1 MTIDVNF
8 RVVWKKDKQK
18 VGTVIEVI
26 RSNKIRTF
34 KILWDVDTDDLNDQN
49 CANHTCK
56 SNEIMEHYQLKTLS
70 SFEKLLLVR
79 QRDKIV
85 ENNLKQKWKILE
97 QTSTT
102 KTAIVTSHT
111 ACSDT
116 NDDSKEVEP
125 LIPNTILNNSTA
137 KTLPESPS
145 PVKVNK
151 IKDSNS
157 TDNRNIL
164 IDSFDFKTL
173 PLIEPTFKL
182 NKFCKFDRKTRVADT
197 LSRFYYDIDNEKNGG
212 EDDDDI
218 HNPNFPYINK
228 REMRFYFFNFGNELF
243 ENNLI
248 QRLNEDN
255 RQWKATEQYAA
266 SNKRW
271 NELEL
276 INDLLGISL
285 LDREY
290 EK

>member
-1 MTIDVNF
+1 M
-8 RVVWKKDKQK
+8 
-18 VGTVIEVI
+18 
-26 RSNKIRTF
+26 
-34 KILWDVDTDDLNDQN
+34 
-49 CANHTCK
+49 
-56 SNEIMEHYQLKTLS
+56 
-70 SFEKLLLVR
+70 
-79 QRDKIV
+79 
-85 ENNLKQKWKILE
+85 
-97 QTSTT
+97 
-102 KTAIVTSHT
+102 
-111 ACSDT
+111 
-116 NDDSKEVEP
+116 
-125 LIPNTILNNSTA
+125 
-137 KTLPESPS
+137 
-145 PVKVNK
+145 
-151 IKDSNS
+151 
-157 TDNRNIL
+157 NIL

-182 NKFCKFDRKTRVADT
+182 NKFCKFDRKTRVAET
-197 LSRFYYDIDNEKNGG
+197 LSRFYYDIDNEENGG

-276 INDLLGISL
+276 MNDLLGISL